1 MTPTLIVGFR
11 KATAKNT
18 FQSKMMSYGLGYDIV
33 HCELIFPT
41 LPKVRLV
48 ADIKYKGVTMLP
60 LMDEMGDLNE
70 WIFYNLGF
78 DNYQKAM
85 DIAQKLIGKPYDLRS
100 VISSMFGLKRDNKDA
115 WYCSE
120 LCYHVLFQAG
130 LPLPVFNPEFVLP
143 HELELMLRD
152 TFPVINFATLVDL
165 LT

>member
-1 MTPTLIVGFR
+1 
-11 KATAKNT
+11 
-18 FQSKMMSYGLGYDIV
+18 MSYGLGHDIV

-48 ADIKYKGVTMLP
+48 ADIQYKGVTMLP

-70 WIFYNLGF
+70 WLFYDLGSE
-78 DNYQKAM
+78 YYERALA
-85 DIAQKLIGKPYDLRS
+85 IANKLVGKPYDLRS
-100 VISSMFGLKRDNKDA
+100 VIASMFGLQKNNQEA

-120 LCYHVLFQAG
+120 LCYYVLFQAG
-130 LPLPVFNPEFVLP
+130 VPLPVFNPEFVLP

-152 TFPVINFATLVDL
+152 TYPIINFVTLVDL